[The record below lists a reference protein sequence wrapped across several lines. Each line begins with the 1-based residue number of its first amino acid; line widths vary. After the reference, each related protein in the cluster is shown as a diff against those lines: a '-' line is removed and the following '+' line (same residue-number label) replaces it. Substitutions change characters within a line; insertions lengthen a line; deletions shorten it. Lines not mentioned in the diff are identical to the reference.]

1 MKALLDFVKSPA
13 GRKVLVLVVAS
24 ALAAGASALGL
35 PADVIKELCAE

>member
-24 ALAAGASALGL
+24 ALAAGRRPWAFLL
-35 PADVIKELCAE
+35 TF